1 MTQFRPCIDLHDG
14 LVKQV
19 IGGTFAEENGQ
30 SPIENFVSERDSR
43 YYAQMYRGDNLVGG
57 HVIML
62 GSGNEDSATGAL
74 KEYPHG
80 LQLGGG
86 IAPDNAARWLDCGA
100 SHVIVTSYIFEGKIF
115 SNERLSALVKS
126 VGKDRLVIDLSCR
139 VCPEGGWKVAK
150 DRWQTMTDL
159 PINHETLDKLS
170 DSCAEFLIHAA
181 DVEGKCDGIDTGLVK
196 LLGSWGKIPL
206 TYAGGVRSI
215 EDLRTID
222 ELSSGCLDVT
232 VGSALNIFGGTGISY
247 AECVEW
253 NGRE

>member
-1 MTQFRPCIDLHDG
+1 MTKFRPCIDLHDG

-19 IGGTFAEENGQ
+19 IGGTFAEDRGEA
-30 SPIENFVSERDSR
+30 PTENFVSERKSR
-43 YYAQMYRGDNLVGG
+43 YFAEMYRNDNLVGG

-62 GSGNEDSATGAL
+62 GSGNEESANDAI
-74 KEYPHG
+74 KKYPQG

-86 IAPDNAARWLDCGA
+86 ITPKNAVGWLDRGA
-100 SHVIVTSYIFEGKIF
+100 THVIVTSYIFEGSFF
-115 SNERLSALVKS
+115 SDERLSKMVKS

-139 VCPEGGWKVAK
+139 VCSEGGWKVAK
-150 DRWQTMTDL
+150 DRWQTITNL

-170 DSCAEFLIHAA
+170 DSCSEFLIHAA
-181 DVEGKCDGIDTGLVK
+181 DVEGKCEGIDVELVK

-215 EDLRTID
+215 EDLHKID

-232 VGSALNIFGGTGISY
+232 VGSALDIFGGTGISY
-247 AECVEW
+247 SECVEW
-253 NGRE
+253 NER

>member
-19 IGGTFAEENGQ
+19 IGGTFAEEGGGA
-30 SPIENFVSERDSR
+30 PIENFVSERDSR
-43 YYAQMYRGDNLVGG
+43 HYAQMYRNDNLVGG

-62 GSGNEDSATGAL
+62 GSGNEESANDAI
-74 KEYPHG
+74 KEYPQG

-86 IAPDNAARWLDCGA
+86 ITPKNATRWLDRGA
-100 SHVIVTSYIFEGKIF
+100 SHVIVTSYIFDGSNF
-115 SNERLSALVKS
+115 SDEKLSSMVKA

-150 DRWQTMTDL
+150 DRWQTITDL
-159 PINHETLDKLS
+159 PINYETLDKLCG
-170 DSCAEFLIHAA
+170 SCAEFLIHAA
-181 DVEGKCDGIDTGLVK
+181 DVEGKCEGMDTDLVK

-206 TYAGGVRSI
+206 TYAGGVKSI
-215 EDLRTID
+215 EDLHKID

-232 VGSALNIFGGTGISY
+232 VGSALDIFGGTGISY
-247 AECVEW
+247 TECVEW
-253 NGRE
+253 NAR

>member
-1 MTQFRPCIDLHDG
+1 MTQFRPCIDLHNG

-19 IGGTFAEENGQ
+19 IGGTFAEKNGE
-30 SPIENFVSERDSR
+30 SPIENFVSERGSR
-43 YYAQMYRGDNLVGG
+43 YYAQMYKDDNLAGG

-62 GSGNEDSATGAL
+62 GSGNKESATLAL
-74 KEYPHG
+74 KEFPQG

-86 IAPDNAARWLDCGA
+86 ITPQNAGQWLDRGA
-100 SHVIVTSYIFEGKIF
+100 SHVIVTSYMFEENIF
-115 SNERLSALVKS
+115 SDERLSALVKS

-139 VCPEGGWKVAK
+139 VCSDGGWRVAK

-181 DVEGKCDGIDTGLVK
+181 DVEGKCEGIDAELVK

-215 EDLRTID
+215 QDLHKIN

-232 VGSALNIFGGTGISY
+232 VGSALDIFGGTGISY

-253 NGRE
+253 NKR

>member
-1 MTQFRPCIDLHDG
+1 MSQFRPCIDLHDG

-19 IGGTFAEENGQ
+19 IGGTFAEEDGE
-30 SPIENFVSERDSR
+30 SAIENFVSERGSR
-43 YYAQMYRGDNLVGG
+43 YYAQMYRDDNLTGG

-62 GSGNEDSATGAL
+62 GSGNEESATLAL

-86 IAPDNAARWLDCGA
+86 ITPQNAAHWLDCGA
-100 SHVIVTSYIFEGKIF
+100 SHVIVTSYIFEEIF
-115 SNERLSALVKS
+115 FSDERLSALVKS

-139 VCPEGGWKVAK
+139 VCSDGGWKVAK

-181 DVEGKCDGIDTGLVK
+181 DVEGKCEGIDAELVK

-215 EDLRTID
+215 QDLHKID

-232 VGSALNIFGGTGISY
+232 VGSALDIFGGTGISY

-253 NGRE
+253 NER

>member
-1 MTQFRPCIDLHDG
+1 MTKFRPCIDLHDG

-19 IGGTFAEENGQ
+19 IGGTFAEDRDKA
-30 SPIENFVSERDSR
+30 PIENFVSERKSR
-43 YYAQMYRGDNLVGG
+43 HFAEMYRNDNLVGG

-62 GSGNEDSATGAL
+62 GSGNEESASDAI
-74 KEYPHG
+74 KEYPQG

-86 IAPDNAARWLDCGA
+86 ITPKNAAGWLDRGA
-100 SHVIVTSYIFEGKIF
+100 THVIVTSYIFEGSFF
-115 SNERLSALVKS
+115 SDERLSKMVKS

-139 VCPEGGWKVAK
+139 VCSEGGWKVAK
-150 DRWQTMTDL
+150 DRWQTITNL

-170 DSCAEFLIHAA
+170 DSCSEFLIHAA
-181 DVEGKCDGIDTGLVK
+181 DVEGKCEGIDVELVK

-215 EDLRTID
+215 EDLHKID

-232 VGSALNIFGGTGISY
+232 VGSALDIFGGTGISY
-247 AECVEW
+247 SECVEW
-253 NGRE
+253 NDR